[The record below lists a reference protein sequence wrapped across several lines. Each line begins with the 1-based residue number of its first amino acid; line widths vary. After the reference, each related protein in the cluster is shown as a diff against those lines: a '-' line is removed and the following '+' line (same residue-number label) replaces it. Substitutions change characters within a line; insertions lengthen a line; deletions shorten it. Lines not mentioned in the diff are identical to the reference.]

1 MRISDWSSD
10 VCSSYLGS
18 RQAGPHPPVDEGRGR
33 RRGRRGRVSRR
44 DIVVRYGTAGFG
56 PLFLWLFPMQE
67 AKVAATR
74 ARRFVCGLRPFI
86 GAVPPGTEETAP
98 MTGRRDRKRT
108 RLNSSHLCASRLPS
122 SSFPKKPYSYH
133 ILLRLDTSH

>member
-10 VCSSYLGS
+10 VCSSDL
-18 RQAGPHPPVDEGRGR
+18 QAGPHPPVDEGRGR

-44 DIVVRYGTAGFG
+44 DIVVRYGKAGFG

-86 GAVPPGTEETAP
+86 GAVSPGTEERESSGTSPRHTARFAAP
-98 MTGRRDRKRT
+98 LPRAGEAGEIGG
-108 RLNSSHLCASRLPS
+108 ASCRE
-122 SSFPKKPYSYH
+122 
-133 ILLRLDTSH
+133 RGGQ